1 MDRTEKSE
9 THLEDY
15 VSGVLYD
22 LLQKEVITL
31 RKACHEKDQS
41 LKDKDDAIEV
51 RYNNVVAASIIWFI
65 FLLINFFDFKCKIE
79 QMLAKKVD
87 TLNKAM
93 EVESRK
99 MRREVAAMEKEV
111 AAMRIDKEVDQQTR
125 RTSAPRVAVNSPQ
138 LLSAR

>member
-1 MDRTEKSE
+1 
-9 THLEDY
+9 
-15 VSGVLYD
+15 
-22 LLQKEVITL
+22 
-31 RKACHEKDQS
+31 
-41 LKDKDDAIEV
+41 
-51 RYNNVVAASIIWFI
+51 
-65 FLLINFFDFKCKIE
+65 
-79 QMLAKKVD
+79 MLAKKVG

-125 RTSAPRVAVNSPQ
+125 RTSAPKVAVNSPQ